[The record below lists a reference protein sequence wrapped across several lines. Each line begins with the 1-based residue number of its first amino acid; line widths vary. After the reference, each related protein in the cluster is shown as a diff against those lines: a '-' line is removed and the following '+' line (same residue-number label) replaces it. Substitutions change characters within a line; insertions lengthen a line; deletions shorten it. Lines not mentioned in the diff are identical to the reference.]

1 MKLNLGC
8 GGDYKKGYLNVDA
21 YDSTV
26 ADELMSSIDL
36 KLADNTVDEVLCSQL
51 IEHLGIAGSIYSLS
65 EIFRVLKPG
74 KKLIIETP
82 DLKKSF
88 EKYLKGEREDRK
100 NLLPW
105 IYGVDIPGMIHRF
118 CYPDDLL
125 EETLKT
131 IGFKNIKK
139 EFIETD
145 KYQPTLS
152 VSCEKPSDYE
162 GYQIIT
168 IFRKKLVKE
177 KIVDLDNQLIALEQE
192 KLIEFFINNINKFVK
207 TGKQN
212 YIEEIVI
219 EGGVYS
225 PTMTVMFL
233 NELLRE
239 DVIERELVKNYIEV
253 LEKLA
258 ELDFPNDLLQIL
270 MDTPN
275 FVGQQEKLFDTI
287 CNMGKKTVEKILT
300 CENKQVILSN
310 LEKIS
315 NRINPSVKIV
325 FLSQKL
331 IMLKSN
337 HFFQIGHKKFTL
349 EEYKSAINLFKES
362 ANLYRNQI
370 FIYWNLGRL
379 YYLHG
384 EKNESVHQYEN
395 ALKVLES
402 LDHQNKKM
410 IRIKIQEEMKNHPR
424 DKVYTPIDS
433 F

>member
-65 EIFRVLKPG
+65 EIFRVLKSG

-82 DLKKSF
+82 DLKTSF

-225 PTMTVMFL
+225 PIMTIMLL
-233 NELLRE
+233 NELIQE
-239 DVIERELVKNYIEV
+239 DILKKKLVKNYIEV
-253 LEKLA
+253 LEKLS

-270 MDTPN
+270 METQN
-275 FVGQQEKLFDTI
+275 FVGQQEKLFVTV
-287 CNMGKKTVEKILT
+287 CNLGKITVEKILDS
-300 CENKQVILSN
+300 EKKQEIINN

-315 NRINPSVKIV
+315 NRMKSSEKIV
-325 FLSQKL
+325 FLSKKQ

-337 HFFQIGHKKFTL
+337 HFFQIGYKKFIL
-349 EEYKSAINLFKES
+349 RDYESAINLFKES
-362 ANLYRNQI
+362 AKLYRNQI

-379 YYLHG
+379 LYLKG
-384 EKNESVHQYEN
+384 EKNESIHQYEN
-395 ALKVLES
+395 ALKVLEL
-402 LDHQNKKM
+402 LDYQNKKM
-410 IRIKIQEEMKNHPR
+410 IRTKIQEEMKKHPK
-424 DKVYTPIDS
+424 DKINIPIDS